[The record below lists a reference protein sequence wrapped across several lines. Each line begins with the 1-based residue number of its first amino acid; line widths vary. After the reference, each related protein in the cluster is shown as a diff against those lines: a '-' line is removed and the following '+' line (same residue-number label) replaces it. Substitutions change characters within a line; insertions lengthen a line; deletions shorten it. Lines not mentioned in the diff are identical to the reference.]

1 METISN
7 SEQETEELAAKLAA
21 RLKAGDNVCLHGEL
35 GAGKTCFARG
45 IVSSLRRGRPTPAAL
60 DVPTAQ
66 AAPAARDVPAAQAV
80 PVKSPSYTLLNI
92 YEGNPKIYH
101 FDFYRIDN
109 NDEIMELG
117 LDEYWGGDGICIVEW
132 PKGFCAALPGR
143 TIDVIIDF
151 TGNMKRKIKVNIP
164 QDG

>member
-1 METISN
+1 MRFPRIWYIAVMEAISN
-7 SEQETEELAAKLAA
+7 SEQETEQLAAKLAE
-21 RLKAGDNVCLHGEL
+21 RLKTGDNVCLYGEL

-45 IVSSLRRGRPTPAAL
+45 IVTRLRRECATP
-60 DVPTAQ
+60 VI
-66 AAPAARDVPAAQAV
+66 

-132 PKGFCAALPGR
+132 PKGFCGALPGR

-151 TGNMKRKIKVNIP
+151 TENMKRKIKVDIP
-164 QDG
+164 EDG

>member
-1 METISN
+1 VLDSISS
-7 SEQETEELAAKLAA
+7 SEEETEELAAKLAA
-21 RLKAGDNVCLHGEL
+21 RLKPGDNVCLYGEL

-45 IVSSLRRGRPTPAAL
+45 IVSSLRRGRATPAEQAAP
-60 DVPTAQ
+60 DAQ
-66 AAPAARDVPAAQAV
+66 AAPDPRDV

-109 NDEIMELG
+109 DDEIMELG

-132 PKGFCAALPGR
+132 PKGFCASLPGR

-151 TGNMKRKIKVNIP
+151 TENMKRKIKVSIP
-164 QDG
+164 EDG

>member
-1 METISN
+1 MEAISN
-7 SEQETEELAAKLAA
+7 SEEETEELAAKLAA
-21 RLKAGDNVCLHGEL
+21 RLKTGDNVCLYGEL

-45 IVSSLRRGRPTPAAL
+45 IVSSLHNGLGT
-60 DVPTAQ
+60 
-66 AAPAARDVPAAQAV
+66 
-80 PVKSPSYTLLNI
+80 PVKSPTYTLLNI
-92 YEGNPKIYH
+92 YEGDPPIYH

-151 TGNMKRKIKVNIP
+151 TENMKRKIKVNIP
-164 QDG
+164 EDA

>member
-1 METISN
+1 MEMISN
-7 SEQETEELAAKLAA
+7 SEKETEELAAKLAA

-45 IVSSLRRGRPTPAAL
+45 IVSSLRGGRATPAE
-60 DVPTAQ
+60 Q
-66 AAPAARDVPAAQAV
+66 AAPAAPDV

-151 TGNMKRKIKVNIP
+151 TENMKRKIKVNIP
-164 QDG
+164 ENG

>member
-1 METISN
+1 MEAISK

-45 IVSSLRRGRPTPAAL
+45 IVSFLRRGQATPVEQ
-60 DVPTAQ
+60 D
-66 AAPAARDVPAAQAV
+66 V
-80 PVKSPSYTLLNI
+80 PVKSPTYTLLNI
-92 YEGNPKIYH
+92 YEGNPIIYH
-101 FDFYRIDN
+101 FDFYRIDKE
-109 NDEIMELG
+109 DEIMELG

-132 PKGFCAALPGR
+132 PKNFCASLPGR

-151 TGNMKRKIKVNIP
+151 TESMDRSIKINLP
-164 QDG
+164 ENG

>member
-1 METISN
+1 MEAISN
-7 SEQETEELAAKLAA
+7 SEEETEELAAKLAA
-21 RLKAGDNVCLHGEL
+21 RLKAGDNVCLYGEL

-45 IVSSLRRGRPTPAAL
+45 IVSSLRRGRAT
-60 DVPTAQ
+60 
-66 AAPAARDVPAAQAV
+66 PAARDVPAAQVA
-80 PVKSPSYTLLNI
+80 PVKSPSYTLMNV
-92 YEGNPKIYH
+92 YEGEPTIYH

>member
-1 METISN
+1 MEMISN
-7 SEQETEELAAKLAA
+7 SEEETEELAAKLAS
-21 RLKAGDNVCLHGEL
+21 RLKAGDNVCLYGEL

-45 IVSSLRRGRPTPAAL
+45 IVSSLRRGRAAPAEQDA
-60 DVPTAQ
+60 PAEQ
-66 AAPAARDVPAAQAV
+66 AAPDAPVAPDV

-151 TGNMKRKIKVNIP
+151 TENMKRKIKVGIP
-164 QDG
+164 EDG

>member
-1 METISN
+1 MEAISG
-7 SEQETEELAAKLAA
+7 SEEETEQAAAKLAV
-21 RLKAGDNVCLHGEL
+21 RLKAGDNVCLYGEL

-45 IVSSLRRGRPTPAAL
+45 IVSSLHNGQATDVEPA
-60 DVPTAQ
+60 
-66 AAPAARDVPAAQAV
+66 R
-80 PVKSPSYTLLNI
+80 PVKSPTYTLLNI
-92 YEGNPKIYH
+92 YEGDPPIFH

-132 PKGFCAALPGR
+132 PKGFCGTLPGR

-151 TGNMKRKIKVNIP
+151 TEDMKRKIKVNIP
-164 QDG
+164 EDG